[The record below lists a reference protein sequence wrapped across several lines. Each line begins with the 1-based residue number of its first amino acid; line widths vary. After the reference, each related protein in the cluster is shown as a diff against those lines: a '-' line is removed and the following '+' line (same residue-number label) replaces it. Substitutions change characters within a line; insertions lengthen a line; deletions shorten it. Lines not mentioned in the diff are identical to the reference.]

1 MRDPCFRST
10 PALPTKI
17 DRPDPTG
24 PARRPYLTSSTSSV
38 LRLQTLDVEIMRKH
52 VYSPLVASEAAHV
65 RCARGP
71 VLDSMPRGRCVEPTS
86 GCAREGVISS
96 VRSRRVSSRR
106 LPLVEPSRPPHR
118 PTVGRLRDPNSRTT
132 ARTRGA
138 HARGGFSG
146 GGLELEQIN
155 GGLI

>member
-10 PALPTKI
+10 PALPTKV

-38 LRLQTLDVEIMRKH
+38 LRLQTLDVDKVRKH

-71 VLDSMPRGRCVEPTS
+71 VLDSMPRGRCVESMS

-96 VRSRRVSSRR
+96 VRSRRWRVDVCRSSRLR
-106 LPLVEPSRPPHR
+106 GHPTGRPWAACATKIAALQPEQ
-118 PTVGRLRDPNSRTT
+118 G
-132 ARTRGA
+132 ARTPSVSCSRLFWSSSKSMA
-138 HARGGFSG
+138 V
-146 GGLELEQIN
+146 
-155 GGLI
+155 